1 MTELCYVTRWNR
13 NLGYMNSFQLG
24 LIFVGRVPREL
35 VTVSGPFYILAGSN
49 LLLGRGVNAVQTSNS
64 WNDADDGHAVTFCAI
79 IAQITMIFYTSA
91 YATDT
96 SLPIARQS
104 VVSAGHDDGVIKL
117 LNGE

>member
-1 MTELCYVTRWNR
+1 
-13 NLGYMNSFQLG
+13 MN
-24 LIFVGRVPREL
+24 
-35 VTVSGPFYILAGSN
+35 
-49 LLLGRGVNAVQTSNS
+49 
-64 WNDADDGHAVTFCAI
+64 
-79 IAQITMIFYTSA
+79 FYTSA